1 MGETREGRPFGSL
14 TETIRRAEAEVASW
28 SPAKREWARRAT
40 TPRPVEDPCQ
50 SPRRCDEAQT
60 CVGGCTLYNRRGTR

>member
-1 MGETREGRPFGSL
+1 MGESKPFGSL

-40 TPRPVEDPCQ
+40 TPRPVEDPCL
-50 SPRRCDEAQT
+50 SPGRCDEAQT